1 MKILFFLATL
11 MLPFNPIFANDC
23 SIQITGSDMMKYDL
37 QEINISSKCVS
48 FEIKLKHGGKLP
60 VSAMGHNIVITE
72 ESNFM
77 PVAQLINMDNGIE
90 NGYLPVSDKILFRSD
105 MIGGGESTS
114 LTVDLSK
121 LDSTKSYIFFCSFP
135 GHWAIMKGKIKLL

>member
-1 MKILFFLATL
+1 MKILLILITL
-11 MLPFNPIFANDC
+11 ILPFNPTFASDC
-23 SIQITGSDMMKYDL
+23 SIKITGSDMMKYDL
-37 QEINISSKCVS
+37 QEINIPSKCNS
-48 FEIKLKHGGKLP
+48 FEITLNHGGKLP

-121 LDSTKSYIFFCSFP
+121 LDGTKSHIYFCSFP
-135 GHWAIMKGKIKLL
+135 GHWASMKGKINLL

>member
-1 MKILFFLATL
+1 MKIILFFISLI
-11 MLPFNPIFANDC
+11 LPFNSTFASDC
-23 SIQITGSDMMKYDL
+23 SIKITGSDMMMYDL
-37 QEINISSKCVS
+37 QEIIIPSKCNS
-48 FEIKLKHGGKLP
+48 FEITLNHSGKLP

-77 PVAQLINMDNGIE
+77 PVAQLINMDNGFE
-90 NGYLPVSDKILFRSD
+90 NGYLPVSDKILFRSN

-121 LDSTKSYIFFCSFP
+121 LDSTKSHIYFCSFP